1 MLPDALDVLVCD
13 DHPLMRQAL
22 AATVQMHWPQA
33 RVVTAV
39 DYPGAFVEAARMPW
53 QLIISDLSMPG
64 ATPLDGIRQLR
75 SLCPAAP
82 VLVITANDDDNLLVA
97 LFALGVAGFVPKTSR
112 PQVIELAIRLVLAGE
127 RYVPERVLKLT
138 QAERQSESG
147 QLNQPTAAPCPDRL
161 PSATRLTR
169 RQVEVLERMARGDST
184 KEIARDLG
192 LSPATVK
199 THTAALFDIL
209 GVANRVEAIHVA
221 RERGVLT

>member
-39 DYPGAFVEAARMPW
+39 DYPDAFAEAARSPW

-75 SLCPAAP
+75 ILCPEAP
-82 VLVITANDDDNLLVA
+82 VLVITANDDDSLLVA

-147 QLNQPTAAPCPDRL
+147 QLNQPTAAPCPDRSCAGCAV
-161 PSATRLTR
+161 P
-169 RQVEVLERMARGDST
+169 G
-184 KEIARDLG
+184 
-192 LSPATVK
+192 
-199 THTAALFDIL
+199 
-209 GVANRVEAIHVA
+209 
-221 RERGVLT
+221 